1 MMRRGQTIAI
11 VALLGLAG
19 CGGTDEDYYKLVR
32 VTGTVTRNSKP
43 LADARVVFIP
53 DAGNK
58 NSTPTV
64 DTTGPE
70 GNYMPKFKG
79 RTGLAPGKY
88 KVVIEPAR
96 ELPGGGQMP
105 DQFQDAPVMLQE
117 EQRAQTKL
125 KKMKTRGREEP
136 KIAGTKS
143 EFDAE
148 VPDGTSTTL
157 DFDVREASSAGG
169 STKK

>member
-1 MMRRGQTIAI
+1 L
-11 VALLGLAG
+11 VG
-19 CGGTDEDYYKLVR
+19 CGGTDEDHFKLVR
-32 VTGTVTRNSKP
+32 VIGTVTRNSKP
-43 LADARVVFIP
+43 LADARVTFMP
-53 DAGNK
+53 DAGNQ

-88 KVVIEPAR
+88 KVLIEPALD
-96 ELPGGGQMP
+96 LPGGGTMP
-105 DQFQDAPVMLQE
+105 DEFKDAPPGIYQE
-117 EQRAQTKL
+117 ALRSRKKLMKL
-125 KKMKTRGREEP
+125 KTGGREEP